1 MSRFQVSPNP
11 QEVWYSA
18 AYRDQMSQEGNAIPM
33 SAAPASPIR
42 VLIVDDHPIL
52 REGVAAII
60 ELQDDMVVAGNAA
73 NGAEAIVQF
82 AALRPDVVLM
92 DLQMPGMAGV
102 EAVEAIRA
110 DYPDARIIILT
121 TYTGDAKALAAMRA
135 GASGFLLK
143 SSLRRELLGAIRA
156 VYRGQ
161 RHLHADV
168 AQDIA
173 LHAIHEQ
180 LTARE
185 VEILQ
190 LIAGGHP
197 NKQIAWRLGVGEE
210 TVKSNIKSIFAK
222 LQVNDR
228 THAVTTAARR
238 GIIEL

>member
-1 MSRFQVSPNP
+1 MSCAVPP
-11 QEVWYSA
+11 
-18 AYRDQMSQEGNAIPM
+18 
-33 SAAPASPIR
+33 PIR

-60 ELQDDMVVAGNAA
+60 ALQDDMAVAGNAT
-73 NGAEAIVQF
+73 NGAEAVAQF

-92 DLQMPGMAGV
+92 DLQMPGMSGV

-173 LHAIHEQ
+173 LHAIHEP
-180 LTARE
+180 LTPRE
-185 VEILQ
+185 IEILQ
-190 LIAGGHP
+190 LIASGHP

-210 TVKSNIKSIFAK
+210 TVKSNIKSIFGK
-222 LQVNDR
+222 LQVSDR

>member
-1 MSRFQVSPNP
+1 
-11 QEVWYSA
+11 
-18 AYRDQMSQEGNAIPM
+18 M
-33 SAAPASPIR
+33 SATPFSPIR

-60 ELQDDMVVAGNAA
+60 ELQDDMEVAGNAT
-73 NGAEAIVQF
+73 NGTEAVTQF
-82 AALRPDVVLM
+82 AVLRPDVVLM
-92 DLQMPGMAGV
+92 DLQMPGMSGV
-102 EAVEAIRA
+102 EAVEAIRG
-110 DYPDARIIILT
+110 DHPDARIIILT

-161 RHLHADV
+161 RHLHAEV

-173 LHAIHEQ
+173 LHAIHEP
-180 LTARE
+180 LTPRE
-185 VEILQ
+185 IEILQ
-190 LIAGGHP
+190 LIAAGHP

-210 TVKSNIKSIFAK
+210 TVKSNIKSIFGK
-222 LQVNDR
+222 LQVSDR

>member
-1 MSRFQVSPNP
+1 
-11 QEVWYSA
+11 
-18 AYRDQMSQEGNAIPM
+18 M
-33 SAAPASPIR
+33 SAAATSPIR

-60 ELQDDMVVAGNAA
+60 ALQDDMEVAGNAT
-73 NGAEAIVQF
+73 NGTEAVAQF

-92 DLQMPGMAGV
+92 DLQMPGMNGV
-102 EAVEAIRA
+102 DAVEAIRA
-110 DYPDARIIILT
+110 DHPNARIIILT

-173 LHAIHEQ
+173 LHAIHEP
-180 LTARE
+180 LTPRE

-190 LIAGGHP
+190 LIAAGHP
-197 NKQIAWRLGVGEE
+197 NKQIAWRLGVGDE
-210 TVKSNIKSIFAK
+210 TVKSNIKSIFGK

>member
-1 MSRFQVSPNP
+1 MP
-11 QEVWYSA
+11 
-18 AYRDQMSQEGNAIPM
+18 
-33 SAAPASPIR
+33 AAPASPIR

-60 ELQDDMVVAGNAA
+60 ELQDDMVVAGNAT
-73 NGAEAIVQF
+73 NGREAIAQF

-92 DLQMPGMAGV
+92 DLQMPMMSGV

-110 DYPDARIIILT
+110 DHPEARIIILT

-156 VYRGQ
+156 VHKGQ
-161 RHLHADV
+161 RHLHPDV

-173 LHAIHEQ
+173 LHAIHEE
-180 LTARE
+180 LTPRE
-185 VEILQ
+185 IEVLQ
-190 LIAGGHP
+190 LIAGGNP

-222 LQVNDR
+222 LQVSDR

>member
-1 MSRFQVSPNP
+1 MT
-11 QEVWYSA
+11 A
-18 AYRDQMSQEGNAIPM
+18 
-33 SAAPASPIR
+33 AAPDAAIR

-60 ELQDDMVVAGNAA
+60 ALQSDMEIAGDATDGREAVA
-73 NGAEAIVQF
+73 QY

-92 DLQMPGMAGV
+92 DLQMPGMNGL
-102 EAVEAIRA
+102 EAIEAIRA
-110 DYPDARIIILT
+110 ADPDARILVLT
-121 TYTGDAKALAAMRA
+121 TYAGDAKAMAALRA
-135 GASGFLLK
+135 GAAGFLLK

-156 VYRGQ
+156 VHRGQ
-161 RHLHADV
+161 RHLHAEV

-173 LHAIHEQ
+173 LHAIHDP
-180 LTARE
+180 LTPRE
-185 VEILQ
+185 IEVLQ

-197 NKQIAWRLGVGEE
+197 NKQIAWKLGVGEE

-228 THAVTTAARR
+228 TLAVTTAARR

>member
-1 MSRFQVSPNP
+1 
-11 QEVWYSA
+11 
-18 AYRDQMSQEGNAIPM
+18 M